1 MSYSIIIAAFFV
13 IIAILT
19 SIKIFREYERGVIF
33 RLGKFVGVRGP
44 GLVFIIPFGIERSV
58 KVSLRAVV
66 KDVTP
71 QDVITSDNVSV
82 NVNAVLSFRV
92 VAPKKAI
99 IEVEEY
105 QFAIDQVAQTALRS
119 VLGSAE
125 LDDLL
130 MERERLNAELEKIVA
145 FHSEPWGIEV
155 LAMEIKDVDLPEE
168 MRRAMA
174 KQAEAE
180 RERRAKV
187 INAEGELE
195 AAEDM
200 IEAAKI
206 LSSDPIAIQL
216 RYLHSLTEIA
226 TEKESTLVFPLPIN
240 LTTSFLRSNVKDKQN
255 RDSWVSKERR
265 PQGVCHIH
273 R

>member
-1 MSYSIIIAAFFV
+1 MLYAVPIAVFV

-66 KDVTP
+66 EDVAP

-92 VAPKKAI
+92 VDPQKAI

-105 QFAIDQVAQTALRS
+105 QFAIDQVVQTSLRS

-130 MERERLNAELEKIVA
+130 MKRDRLNAELKRIVA
-145 FHSEPWGIEV
+145 FHSNPWGIEV

-168 MRRAMA
+168 MKRAMA

-187 INAEGELE
+187 INAEGELQ

-200 IEAAKI
+200 VKAADI
-206 LSSDPIAIQL
+206 LSLDSTAIQL
-216 RYLHSLTEIA
+216 RYLHSLIEIA
-226 TEKESTLVFPLPIN
+226 SEKESTLVFPLPIN
-240 LTTSFLRSNVKDKQN
+240 LTTAFLKSNAKT
-255 RDSWVSKERR
+255 
-265 PQGVCHIH
+265 
-273 R
+273 

>member
-1 MSYSIIIAAFFV
+1 MFYGIVIGVFAIIT
-13 IIAILT
+13 ILT

-33 RLGKFVGVRGP
+33 RLGKFAGVRGP

-58 KVSLRAVV
+58 KMSLRAVV
-66 KDVTP
+66 RDVAR

-92 VAPKKAI
+92 VEPDKAV

-105 QFAIDQVAQTALRS
+105 HFAIDQVVQTALRS
-119 VLGSAE
+119 VLGATE
-125 LDDLL
+125 LDNLL
-130 MERERLNAELEKIVA
+130 MDRERLNAELKKIV
-145 FHSEPWGIEV
+145 SSQGEPWGIEV
-155 LAMEIKDVDLPEE
+155 LAMEVKDVDLPEE
-168 MRRAMA
+168 MRRVMA

-180 RERRAKV
+180 REKRAKI

-200 IEAAKI
+200 IEAAQI
-206 LSSDPIAIQL
+206 LSSDPTAIQL

-226 TEKESTLVFPLPIN
+226 AERESTLVFPLPIN
-240 LTTSFLRSNVKDKQN
+240 LTDSFLGTNLSSESMSLAKPGPSEVEGLK
-255 RDSWVSKERR
+255 
-265 PQGVCHIH
+265 G
-273 R
+273 

>member
-1 MSYSIIIAAFFV
+1 MPYVIVIAAFFV
-13 IIAILT
+13 IAILT
-19 SIKIFREYERGVIF
+19 SVKIFREYERGVIF

-44 GLVFIIPFGIERSV
+44 GLFLIIPFGIERSV

-66 KDVTP
+66 KDVPP
-71 QDVITSDNVSV
+71 QDVISSDNVSV
-82 NVNAVLSFRV
+82 SVNAVLAFRV
-92 VAPKKAI
+92 VKPKKAI

-105 QFAIDQVAQTALRS
+105 QFAIDQVVQTSLRS

-130 MERERLNAELEKIVA
+130 MERDRLNAELKKIVA

-155 LAMEIKDVDLPEE
+155 LAMEIKDVDLPIE

-174 KQAEAE
+174 RQAEAE

-187 INAEGELE
+187 INAEGEL
-195 AAEDM
+195 AASEDM
-200 IEAAKI
+200 IQAAKI

-226 TEKESTLVFPLPIN
+226 AERESTLIFPLPIN
-240 LTTSFLRSNVKDKQN
+240 LATSFLKSDAKNE
-255 RDSWVSKERR
+255 KEDN
-265 PQGVCHIH
+265 
-273 R
+273 

>member
-1 MSYSIIIAAFFV
+1 MLYGIIAAFF

-19 SIKIFREYERGVIF
+19 SIKIYREYERGVIF
-33 RLGKFVGVRGP
+33 RLGKFVGTRGP
-44 GLVFIIPFGIERSV
+44 GLFFIIPFGIERSV

-66 KDVTP
+66 KDVP
-71 QDVITSDNVSV
+71 RQDVITSDNVSV
-82 NVNAVLSFRV
+82 NVNAVLAFRV
-92 VAPKKAI
+92 VKPEKAI

-105 QFAIDQVAQTALRS
+105 QFAIDQVVQTSLRS

-130 MERERLNAELEKIVA
+130 IERDRLNAELKKIVA

-155 LAMEIKDVDLPEE
+155 LAMEIKDVDLPIE
-168 MRRAMA
+168 MRRVMA

-187 INAEGELE
+187 INAEGEL
-195 AAEDM
+195 AAAGDM

-226 TEKESTLVFPLPIN
+226 AERESTLIFPLPIS
-240 LTTSFLRSNVKDKQN
+240 LATSFLEHSVHPKKTNV
-255 RDSWVSKERR
+255 
-265 PQGVCHIH
+265 
-273 R
+273 